1 MKTSMSARRLLS
13 LFAALAFVVVVLL
26 IVQARITASNV
37 VSSPQA
43 AVDQAPARGPSLQS
57 PNAGSRSS
65 QPYYVPAASN
75 VVSSPQAAVDQAP
88 ARDPRYNPSSAA
100 ASAVALQIAIDN
112 FDASRAGEQ
121 SGTVKTAIDVTK
133 DASQL
138 LQEKIDKSNL
148 VLQP

>member
-26 IVQARITASNV
+26 IVQARIN
-37 VSSPQA
+37 
-43 AVDQAPARGPSLQS
+43 
-57 PNAGSRSS
+57 
-65 QPYYVPAASN
+65 ASN

-121 SGTVKTAIDVTK
+121 SGTAKTAIDVTK

-138 LQEKIDKSNL
+138 LQEKMDKFNL
-148 VLQP
+148 ALQP